1 MVLFAQPQ
9 DVLEVGES
17 QWWPLKEWLDLS
29 CWSYF
34 KLNFHEAFVLRAS
47 PVGRGAGD
55 ARRGPF

>member
-29 CWSYF
+29 SAGVI
-34 KLNFHEAFVLRAS
+34 LNLIFTRPLYCER
-47 PVGRGAGD
+47 P
-55 ARRGPF
+55 P